1 MRIKPSTLFVALALA
16 TASGSATENLPWVYE
31 TSSHPADVFS
41 ETPPSQPAISGTKYD
56 SGDSTALDYFNSFW
70 REIFQI
76 DELSVIVYRGMSILI
91 R

>member
-31 TSSHPADVFS
+31 TSSHPADAFS

-56 SGDSTALDYFNSFW
+56 SGDSTALDYFNSHW
-70 REIFQI
+70 RGFFQI
-76 DELSVIVYRGMSILI
+76 DGLSVIVYRGLLFIVK
-91 R
+91 

>member
-41 ETPPSQPAISGTKYD
+41 ETPPSQPAISGTEYD
-56 SGDSTALDYFNSFW
+56 FGDSAALDGFNSFW

>member
-41 ETPPSQPAISGTKYD
+41 ETPPNRPAISGTEYD
-56 SGDSTALDYFNSFW
+56 FGDSTALDGFNSFW

-91 R
+91 K